1 MNPIKNALKTL
12 SVTTTNVVVALIF
25 FIITAKITNPAF
37 FGKVA
42 IIQLLEVVTSAFFY
56 FIPGQIITRE
66 ISYLYAKKEVNKE
79 VIGKFLS
86 FPFLALPFFSVLLL
100 FPNYVKLAI
109 PYLFLYLLNGDIW
122 SVMIGMDMFTEGA
135 ITGNLFLIIRWGISI
150 IAVLSHN
157 IYLFIEIWTLGVII
171 SVSMNYAFLSRKV
184 GLILPSFDFAFLFKH
199 FKEGLPLYLSSSA
212 TFLSSQG
219 DRVTTAYLLGSYYLG
234 LYQFSALVA
243 GVPSMVLGALG
254 GVLLPTASF
263 YKALGKDERRM
274 SSISFR
280 VLSLI
285 TFLGVIISI
294 PIAVLVVEKFFPDYT
309 KGLEA
314 LILLLLANTLPFPIG
329 ALTNFIIA
337 AKKSLRPFLF
347 LSLLNGSLVLITS
360 FLLIPRLGIIGGAI
374 SQVIVSAISSS
385 FVLSYALREG
395 VFVPAKREKV
405 LLVLMP
411 LIGLYE
417 VFVDPPYLDF
427 LLLLFIFIL
436 FNKVITL
443 DDVKLIESFL
453 PSKLKFITSLLK
465 VFSGGRESQ

>member
-1 MNPIKNALKTL
+1 MNPIKNTLKSL
-12 SVTTTNVVVALIF
+12 SVTTTNVIVALIF
-25 FIITAKITNPAF
+25 FIITAKITNPEF

-66 ISYLYAKKEVNKE
+66 ISYLYARKEISKS

-86 FPFLALPFFSVLLL
+86 FPFLVLPLFLILLL
-100 FPNYVKLAI
+100 FPNYVKLTI
-109 PYLFLYLLNGDIW
+109 PYLFLYLLNG
-122 SVMIGMDMFTEGA
+122 VMGSIMVGMDMFTETA
-135 ITGNLFLIIRWGISI
+135 ITGNIFLIIRWGISI

-157 IYLFIEIWTLGVII
+157 IYLFIEIWTLGGII

-263 YKALGKDERRM
+263 YKALGKDEKKM

-285 TFLGVIISI
+285 TFLAVIISI
-294 PIAVLVVEKFFPDYT
+294 PTAVLVVEKFFPAYISGI
-309 KGLEA
+309 KV
-314 LILLLLANTLPFPIG
+314 LILLLLATTLPFPIG
-329 ALTNFIIA
+329 SLTNFIIA
-337 AKKSLRPFLF
+337 AKKSLRPFLI
-347 LSLLNGSLVLITS
+347 LSLLNGGLVLLTS
-360 FLLIPRLGIIGGAI
+360 FLLIPRIGIIGGAI
-374 SQVIVSAISSS
+374 SQAIVSTISSS
-385 FVLSYALREG
+385 FVLVYALKEDT
-395 VFVPAKREKV
+395 FVLGKRESAI
-405 LLVLMP
+405 LFMMP
-411 LIGLYE
+411 LIAFYE

-427 LLLLFIFIL
+427 LLLLSVIL
-436 FNKVITL
+436 LFKTFRIITAE
-443 DDVKLIESFL
+443 DMK
-453 PSKLKFITSLLK
+453 
-465 VFSGGRESQ
+465 

>member
-1 MNPIKNALKTL
+1 MNPIKNALKSL
-12 SVTTTNVVVALIF
+12 SVTTTNVIVALIF
-25 FIITAKITNPAF
+25 FIITAKITNPEF

-66 ISYLYAKKEVNKE
+66 ISYLYARKEISKS

-86 FPFLALPFFSVLLL
+86 FPFLVLPLFLILLL

-109 PYLFLYLLNGDIW
+109 PYLFLYLLNG
-122 SVMIGMDMFTEGA
+122 VMGSIMVGMDMFTETA
-135 ITGNLFLIIRWGISI
+135 ITGNLFLITRWGISI

-157 IYLFIEIWTLGVII
+157 IYLFIEIWTLGGII

-243 GVPSMVLGALG
+243 GVPSMVLGSMS

-263 YKALGKDERRM
+263 YKALGKDEKKM

-285 TFLGVIISI
+285 TFLAVIISI
-294 PIAVLVVEKFFPDYT
+294 PTAVLVVEKFFPAYT
-309 KGLEA
+309 SGIKV
-314 LILLLLANTLPFPIG
+314 LILLLLATTLPFPISS
-329 ALTNFIIA
+329 LTNFIIA
-337 AKKSLRPFLF
+337 AKKSLRPFLI
-347 LSLLNGSLVLITS
+347 LSLLNGGLVLLTS
-360 FLLIPRLGIIGGAI
+360 FLLIPRIGIMGGAI
-374 SQVIVSAISSS
+374 SQIIVSTISSS
-385 FVLSYALREG
+385 FVLVYALKEDT
-395 VFVPAKREKV
+395 FVLGKREST
-405 LLVLMP
+405 LLFMIP
-411 LIGLYE
+411 LIAFYE

-427 LLLLFIFIL
+427 LLLLSVIL
-436 FNKVITL
+436 LFKTFRIITAE
-443 DDVKLIESFL
+443 DMKLIDSFL
-453 PSKLKFITSLLK
+453 PSKLKFIISLMK
-465 VFSGGRESQ
+465 AIS

>member
-1 MNPIKNALKTL
+1 MNPIKNTLKSL
-12 SVTTTNVVVALIF
+12 SVTTTNVIVALIF
-25 FIITAKITNPAF
+25 FIITAKITNPEF

-66 ISYLYAKKEVNKE
+66 ISYLYARKEISKS

-86 FPFLALPFFSVLLL
+86 FPFLVLPLFLILLL
-100 FPNYVKLAI
+100 FPNYVKLTI
-109 PYLFLYLLNGDIW
+109 PYLFLYLLNG
-122 SVMIGMDMFTEGA
+122 VMGSIMVGMDMFTETA
-135 ITGNLFLIIRWGISI
+135 ITGNIFLIIRWGISI

-157 IYLFIEIWTLGVII
+157 IYLFIEIWTLGGII

-263 YKALGKDERRM
+263 YKALGKDEKKM

-285 TFLGVIISI
+285 TFLAVIISI
-294 PIAVLVVEKFFPDYT
+294 PTAVLVVEKFFPAYISGI
-309 KGLEA
+309 KV
-314 LILLLLANTLPFPIG
+314 LILLLLATTLPFPIG
-329 ALTNFIIA
+329 SLTNFIIA
-337 AKKSLRPFLF
+337 AKKSLRPFLI
-347 LSLLNGSLVLITS
+347 LSLLNGGLVLLTS
-360 FLLIPRLGIIGGAI
+360 FLLIPRIGIIGGAI
-374 SQVIVSAISSS
+374 SQAIVSTISSS
-385 FVLSYALREG
+385 FVLVYALKEDT
-395 VFVPAKREKV
+395 FVLGKRESAI
-405 LLVLMP
+405 LFMMP
-411 LIGLYE
+411 LIAFYE

-427 LLLLFIFIL
+427 LLLLSVIL
-436 FNKVITL
+436 LFKTFRIITAE
-443 DDVKLIESFL
+443 DMKLIDSFL
-453 PSKLKFITSLLK
+453 PSKLKFIISLMK
-465 VFSGGRESQ
+465 AIS

>member
-1 MNPIKNALKTL
+1 MNPIKNALKSL
-12 SVTTTNVVVALIF
+12 SVTTTNVIVALIF
-25 FIITAKITNPAF
+25 FIIAAKITIPEF

-66 ISYLYAKKEVNKE
+66 ISYLCARKEISKS

-86 FPFLALPFFSVLLL
+86 FPFLVLPLFLILLL
-100 FPNYVKLAI
+100 FPNYVKLTI
-109 PYLFLYLLNGDIW
+109 PYLFLYLLNG
-122 SVMIGMDMFTEGA
+122 VMGSIMVGMDMFTETA
-135 ITGNLFLIIRWGISI
+135 ITGNIFLIIRWGISI

-157 IYLFIEIWTLGVII
+157 IYLFIEIWTLGGII

-243 GVPSMVLGALG
+243 GVPSMVLGSMS

-263 YKALGKDERRM
+263 YKALGKDEKKM

-285 TFLGVIISI
+285 TFLAVIISI
-294 PIAVLVVEKFFPDYT
+294 PTAVLVVEKFFPAYT
-309 KGLEA
+309 SGIKV
-314 LILLLLANTLPFPIG
+314 LILLLLATTLPFPIG
-329 ALTNFIIA
+329 SLTNFIIA
-337 AKKSLRPFLF
+337 AKKSLRPFLI
-347 LSLLNGSLVLITS
+347 LSLLNGGLVLLTS
-360 FLLIPRLGIIGGAI
+360 FRLIPRIGIIGGAI
-374 SQVIVSAISSS
+374 SQAIVSTISSS
-385 FVLSYALREG
+385 FVLVYALKEDT
-395 VFVPAKREKV
+395 FVLGKRESAI
-405 LLVLMP
+405 LFMMP
-411 LIGLYE
+411 LIAFYE

-427 LLLLFIFIL
+427 LLLLSVIL
-436 FNKVITL
+436 LFKTFRIITSE
-443 DDVKLIESFL
+443 DMRLIDSFL
-453 PSKLKFITSLLK
+453 PSKLKFVISLMK
-465 VFSGGRESQ
+465 AIS

>member
-1 MNPIKNALKTL
+1 MKHHCI
-12 SVTTTNVVVALIF
+12 VALIF
-25 FIITAKITNPAF
+25 FIITAKITNPEF

-66 ISYLYAKKEVNKE
+66 ISYLYARKEISKS

-86 FPFLALPFFSVLLL
+86 FPFLVLPLFLILLL
-100 FPNYVKLAI
+100 FPNYVKLTI
-109 PYLFLYLLNGDIW
+109 PYLFLYLLNG
-122 SVMIGMDMFTEGA
+122 VMGSIMVGMDMFTETA
-135 ITGNLFLIIRWGISI
+135 ITGNIFLIIRWGISI

-157 IYLFIEIWTLGVII
+157 IYLFIEIWTLGGII

-263 YKALGKDERRM
+263 YKALGKDEKKM

-285 TFLGVIISI
+285 TFLAVIISI
-294 PIAVLVVEKFFPDYT
+294 PTAVLVVEKFFPAYISGI
-309 KGLEA
+309 KV
-314 LILLLLANTLPFPIG
+314 LILLLLATTLPFPIG
-329 ALTNFIIA
+329 SLTNFIIA
-337 AKKSLRPFLF
+337 AKKSLRPFLI
-347 LSLLNGSLVLITS
+347 LSLLNGGLVLLTS
-360 FLLIPRLGIIGGAI
+360 FLLIPRIGIIGGAI
-374 SQVIVSAISSS
+374 SQAIVSTISSS
-385 FVLSYALREG
+385 FVLVYALKEDT
-395 VFVPAKREKV
+395 FVLGKRESAI
-405 LLVLMP
+405 LFMMP
-411 LIGLYE
+411 LIAFYE

-427 LLLLFIFIL
+427 LLLLSVIL
-436 FNKVITL
+436 LFKTFRIITAE
-443 DDVKLIESFL
+443 DMKLIDSFL
-453 PSKLKFITSLLK
+453 PSKLKFIISLMK
-465 VFSGGRESQ
+465 AIS

>member
-12 SVTTTNVVVALIF
+12 SVTTTNVMVALIF

-56 FIPGQIITRE
+56 IIPSQIITRE
-66 ISYLYAKKEVNKE
+66 ISYLYARKEINKKLVE
-79 VIGKFLS
+79 KFLS
-86 FPFLALPFFSVLLL
+86 FPFLVLPVFLLL
-100 FPNYVKLAI
+100 LLLPNYVKLAI
-109 PYLFLYLLNGDIW
+109 PYLFLYLLNNVMIAL
-122 SVMIGMDMFTEGA
+122 MIGMDMFTESA
-135 ITGNLFLIIRWGISI
+135 ITGNFFLIIRWGISI

-157 IYLFIEIWTLGVII
+157 IYLFIGIWTLGGIL

-199 FKEGLPLYLSSSA
+199 FKEGLPLYLSSAA

-263 YKALGKDERRM
+263 YKALGSDEKKM

-285 TFLGVIISI
+285 TFLAVIISI
-294 PIAVLVVEKFFPDYT
+294 PTAVLVVEKFFPAYIAGV
-309 KGLEA
+309 KV
-314 LILLLLANTLPFPIG
+314 LILLLLATTLPFPIG
-329 ALTNFIIA
+329 SLTNFIIA
-337 AKKSLRPFLF
+337 AKKSLRPFLI
-347 LSLLNGSLVLITS
+347 LSLLNGGLVLLTS
-360 FLLIPRLGIIGGAI
+360 FLLIPRIGIMGGAI
-374 SQVIVSAISSS
+374 SQVIVSTISSS
-385 FVLSYALREG
+385 FVLVYALRENT
-395 VFVPAKREKV
+395 FVLGRRESV
-405 LLVLMP
+405 LLTAMP
-411 LIGLYE
+411 LIALYE
-417 VFVDPPYLDF
+417 VFLDPPYLNF
-427 LLLLFIFIL
+427 LLLLSVIL
-436 FNKVITL
+436 LFKTFRIITAE
-443 DDVKLIESFL
+443 DMKLIDSFL
-453 PSKLKFITSLLK
+453 PSKLKFFISLVKAIT
-465 VFSGGRESQ
+465 

>member
-1 MNPIKNALKTL
+1 MNPIKNALKSL
-12 SVTTTNVVVALIF
+12 SVTTTNVIVALIF
-25 FIITAKITNPAF
+25 FIITAKITNPEF

-66 ISYLYAKKEVNKE
+66 ISYLYARKEISKS

-86 FPFLALPFFSVLLL
+86 FPFLVLPLFLILLL

-109 PYLFLYLLNGDIW
+109 PYLFLYLLN
-122 SVMIGMDMFTEGA
+122 SVMGSIMVGMDMFTETA

-157 IYLFIEIWTLGVII
+157 IYLFIEIWTLGGII

-263 YKALGKDERRM
+263 YKALGKDEKKM

-285 TFLGVIISI
+285 TFLAVIISI
-294 PIAVLVVEKFFPDYT
+294 PTAVLVVEKFFSAYT
-309 KGLEA
+309 SGIKV
-314 LILLLLANTLPFPIG
+314 LILLLLATTLPFPIG
-329 ALTNFIIA
+329 SLTNFIIA
-337 AKKSLRPFLF
+337 AKKSLRPFLI
-347 LSLLNGSLVLITS
+347 LSLLNGGLVLLTS
-360 FLLIPRLGIIGGAI
+360 FLLIPRIGIMGGAI
-374 SQVIVSAISSS
+374 SQAIVSTISSS
-385 FVLSYALREG
+385 FVLVYALKEDT
-395 VFVPAKREKV
+395 FVLGKRESAI
-405 LLVLMP
+405 LFMMP
-411 LIGLYE
+411 LIAFYE

-427 LLLLFIFIL
+427 LLLLSVIL
-436 FNKVITL
+436 LFKTFRIITAE
-443 DDVKLIESFL
+443 DMKLIDSFL
-453 PSKLKFITSLLK
+453 PSKLKFIISLMK
-465 VFSGGRESQ
+465 VIS